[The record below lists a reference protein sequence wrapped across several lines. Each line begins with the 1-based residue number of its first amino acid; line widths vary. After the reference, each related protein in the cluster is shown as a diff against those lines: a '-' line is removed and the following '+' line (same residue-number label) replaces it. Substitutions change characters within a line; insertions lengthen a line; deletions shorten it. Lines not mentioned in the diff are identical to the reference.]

1 MKFMRQLGIILFV
14 TCLGEILK
22 YYLPLPVPASIYGLC
37 LMLLLLMTNIV
48 RLEQVKET
56 GIFLI
61 EIMPLMFI
69 VPAVGIV
76 TSWSELRP
84 MIVSAVIITLISTV
98 AVMAVAGRVTQGL
111 LKHKEDKEEK
121 EEEQWNN

>member
-14 TCLGEILK
+14 TCTAEILK
-22 YYLPLPVPASIYGLC
+22 YYLPLPIPASIYGLC
-37 LMLLLLMTNIV
+37 FMLFLLMTKVI

-76 TSWSELRP
+76 TSWDKLRP
-84 MIVSAVIITLISTV
+84 ILIPVSLITLFSTI
-98 AVMAVAGRVTQGL
+98 AVMVVAGRVTQAL
-111 LKHKEDKEEK
+111 LGHKEKEK
-121 EEEQWNN
+121 EERKWNN